1 MSGSAMR
8 HASGAVAGL
17 FVLAIA
23 CMIGAAESR
32 AASEVRIKDVVSL
45 QGARENQL
53 IGYGLVVGLNG
64 TGDRLRNAPFAESSI
79 RSMLDQLG
87 IGLNSA
93 EIRTRNVAAVM
104 VTAELP
110 PYSNKGMRI
119 DVNVASI
126 GDASSLRGGTLIFSP
141 LYGGD
146 GRIYASAQGR
156 LVVSGFQAEGD
167 AAEVSENTPTAA
179 RIPNGAI
186 VETPAPG
193 NLADERILVLNLAN
207 PDFDTAVAITDRIND
222 YTSTRYHQNLA
233 HEVDQQ
239 SIQVTV
245 PAAASPARFFAEIG
259 RLTVM
264 PDAPARIIVDERTG
278 TVIIGANVRVSRV
291 AITHGG
297 LTVSVVERPRASQPN
312 PFSDGETVVLPDSQ
326 IGVFQQE
333 ATVGI
338 VDGPD
343 LQQLVNGLNMMG
355 ATPSAII
362 AILQGIKSAGALQA
376 DLVVQ

>member
-1 MSGSAMR
+1 MKRLVRALVTGL
-8 HASGAVAGL
+8 AVAVSAVI
-17 FVLAIA
+17 FVGHAHD
-23 CMIGAAESR
+23 GAQAQ
-32 AASEVRIKDVVSL
+32 VRIKDVVSL

-64 TGDRLRNAPFAESSI
+64 TGDSLRNAPFAESSI

-93 EIRTRNVAAVM
+93 EIRTRNVAAVL

-110 PYSNKGMRI
+110 PYANKGMRI
-119 DVNVASI
+119 DINVASI
-126 GDASSLRGGTLIFSP
+126 GDASSLRGGTLVFSP

-146 GRIYASAQGR
+146 GHIYASAQGR

-167 AAEVSENTPTAA
+167 GAEISENTPTAA

-186 VETPAPG
+186 VEHPAPG
-193 NLADERILVLNLAN
+193 NLADERVLVLNLSN

-222 YTSTRYHQNLA
+222 FTSTRYNQKLA
-233 HEVDQQ
+233 LEIDQQ
-239 SIQVTV
+239 SIQVQV
-245 PAAASPARFFAEIG
+245 PHGDSPARFFASIG
-259 RLTVM
+259 KLMVE
-264 PDAPARIIVDERTG
+264 PDTPAKIIVDERTG
-278 TVIIGANVRVSRV
+278 TVIIGANVKVSKV

-297 LTVSVVERPRASQPN
+297 LTVSVVETPVASQPN
-312 PFSDGETVVLPDSQ
+312 PFSDGQTVVLPSSEV
-326 IGVFQQE
+326 GVFQQE